1 MKLEFNK
8 NILITAG
15 PTIEDIDP
23 VRYITNRS
31 SGKMGIALTK
41 QALKMGANVTLI
53 HGPLQVKIPKDEHL
67 FSIYTRSAQE
77 MLDVVLKHI
86 NYKDVAIFTAAVCDY
101 KPEQI
106 ATQKL
111 KKDDS
116 DNCPFTNIKW
126 VKNPDI
132 LATVGNLDSHPFL
145 VGFAAESENIIE
157 YGRNKLQTKK
167 CDLICANDI
176 SNKDKGF
183 EVDKNQVILITKDK
197 EITLPLLSKDATAKR
212 ILNFIRKT
220 FL

>member
-41 QALKMGANVTLI
+41 QALKIGANVTLI
-53 HGPLQVKIPKDEHL
+53 HGPLQVKIPKHEHL
-67 FSIYTRSAQE
+67 VSIYTRSAQE
-77 MLDVVLKHI
+77 MLDAVLNNI
-86 NYKDVAIFTAAVCDY
+86 NSKDIAIFTAAVCDFR
-101 KPEQI
+101 PESI
-106 ATQKL
+106 ASQKL

-132 LATVGNLDSHPFL
+132 LATVGSLKSRPFL

-157 YGRNKLQTKK
+157 HSKKKLQTKQK
-167 CDLICANDI
+167 
-176 SNKDKGF
+176 K
-183 EVDKNQVILITKDK
+183 TK
-197 EITLPLLSKDATAKR
+197 LLK
-212 ILNFIRKT
+212 IMMRKI
-220 FL
+220 